1 MTSENQ
7 KLENVSSDSSYGGS
21 TYRLSY
27 DHKEN
32 KKIKA
37 KKTFRIWAVVA
48 IVISIALLFVFS
60 YLALNNYNKVIKKLY
75 ATESTFDYGEN
86 ASQFQS
92 SVTIVKD

>member
-7 KLENVSSDSSYGGS
+7 NPESVSLDSSYGGS

-32 KKIKA
+32 KKSKS
-37 KKTFRIWAVVA
+37 KKSFRIWAIIV

-60 YLALNNYNKVIKKLY
+60 YLALHNYNKVIKKLY

-86 ASQFQS
+86 VSQFQS
-92 SVTIVKD
+92 GVTIVKD